1 MSELQRCSELL
12 ADLHNRV
19 AQLERGQATAPTALR
34 PLDTTSHAGT
44 SWQATTA
51 SFINQPLSQS
61 STTAVSSVPSPSQH
75 MTASNRPFVG
85 VTAGAAALGGTP
97 TRTQAELEHQRVFGY
112 MPRSVTQGA
121 TSRRKASG
129 RGQQPSA
136 KKRKYKPTWTRV
148 FVCLAST
155 SDDRMPSPSYYRE
168 LKKASLGERNITF
181 NLSDNS
187 VEFDFKLKMEFPKL
201 EMAGGYVLMCSHST
215 SRVLEELKPP
225 YNVQRLKRETGQCK
239 IFIRPLR
246 SDLDLTPDADEE
258 EKEVKLLLTQCPFLP
273 LLPSYWPL
281 K

>member
-1 MSELQRCSELL
+1 MSELQRCRELL
-12 ADLHNRV
+12 TDLHTRV
-19 AQLERGQATAPTALR
+19 TQLERGQATAPTALR

-44 SWQATTA
+44 RQATTA

-61 STTAVSSVPSPSQH
+61 ATTAVSSVPSPNQH

-136 KKRKYKPTWTRV
+136 KKRKYNPTWTRV
-148 FVCLAST
+148 FVCLANT
-155 SDDRMPSPSYYRE
+155 GDDRMPSQAQYRE

-187 VEFDFKLKMEFPKL
+187 FEFDFKLKMEFPKL

-215 SRVLEELKPP
+215 SRALEELKPP
-225 YNVQRLKRETGQCK
+225 YNVHRLKRETGQCK
-239 IFIRPLR
+239 IFIRPLQ
-246 SDLDLTPDADEE
+246 SDLDLTPDACEE
-258 EKEVKLLLTQCPFLP
+258 EKEVKLLLTQCPSLP
-273 LLPSYWPL
+273 LLSSYWFL

>member
-121 TSRRKASG
+121 TSRRNASG

-187 VEFDFKLKMEFPKL
+187 VEFDFKLKMD
-201 EMAGGYVLMCSHST
+201 GWGICS
-215 SRVLEELKPP
+215 
-225 YNVQRLKRETGQCK
+225 NV
-239 IFIRPLR
+239 
-246 SDLDLTPDADEE
+246 
-258 EKEVKLLLTQCPFLP
+258 
-273 LLPSYWPL
+273 
-281 K
+281 

>member
-1 MSELQRCSELL
+1 M
-12 ADLHNRV
+12 
-19 AQLERGQATAPTALR
+19 
-34 PLDTTSHAGT
+34 
-44 SWQATTA
+44 
-51 SFINQPLSQS
+51 
-61 STTAVSSVPSPSQH
+61 
-75 MTASNRPFVG
+75 
-85 VTAGAAALGGTP
+85 
-97 TRTQAELEHQRVFGY
+97 
-112 MPRSVTQGA
+112 TQGA

-155 SDDRMPSPSYYRE
+155 GDDRMPSPSYYRE

-239 IFIRPLR
+239 IFIRPLQ
-246 SDLDLTPDADEE
+246 SDLDLTPDACEE

-273 LLPSYWPL
+273 LLTIHLIGPFNELQCDRGIILLLCCVSQNSNQHLCCFFDPDRKKTPL
-281 K
+281 SSALFVRNISILQNCLVI